1 MEFDTRQYMIF
12 AASEIDMID
21 FSEVLET
28 SPDTCRYSVDET
40 KTFVKWEGDMPDSV
54 AALIDTE
61 GPYNHAEILEIL
73 SGNDWTSAEDM
84 VFNYGN

>member
-40 KTFVKWEGDMPDSV
+40 KTFVKWDGQMPECV
-54 AALIDTE
+54 AALTTAE
-61 GPYNHAEILEIL
+61 GPYSHAEILEIL
-73 SGNDWTSAEDM
+73 SGDDWVDDEE
-84 VFNYGN
+84 VV